1 MRLVR
6 ERLLARLVQRQA
18 ISEELV
24 RKLLPSRLTRGTY
37 SATFPREALD
47 CSGVGHVASPTSDT
61 ET

>member
-24 RKLLPSRLTRGTY
+24 RKLLAFWNHEQAI
-37 SATFPREALD
+37 ATA
-47 CSGVGHVASPTSDT
+47 SGVERLSPPQQ
-61 ET
+61 ELLLIH